1 GRYSATCFSNSFRLS
16 TWAGHNIVSLS
27 ASITPAGSSNEYFD
41 MTSDR
46 QPSGTRPA
54 SAVALQPVHPHNTPA
69 ISLGLSNSPRG
80 GFFFIPAAP
89 HLHAEGAGLRSPNS
103 SVQQRTY
110 SELAEGRLR
119 EHPRR

>member
-1 GRYSATCFSNSFRLS
+1 
-16 TWAGHNIVSLS
+16 
-27 ASITPAGSSNEYFD
+27 

-89 HLHAEGAGLRSPNS
+89 HRHAEGAGLRSPNS
-103 SVQQRTY
+103 SVQQRPY
-110 SELAEGRLR
+110 SELAQRGAQTTPPTTKSVKLR
-119 EHPRR
+119 TEVPNRRATSE